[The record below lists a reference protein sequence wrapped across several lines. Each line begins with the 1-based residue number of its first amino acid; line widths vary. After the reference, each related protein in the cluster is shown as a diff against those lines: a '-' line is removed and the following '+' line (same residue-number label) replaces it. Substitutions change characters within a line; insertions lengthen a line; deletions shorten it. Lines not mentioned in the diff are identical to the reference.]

1 MTLRGERVATPGSEL
16 IAQRTPATG
25 TSGSSGTTETSGT
38 SGPPDPSGTRGAPGP
53 SGATTTTS
61 GGPDFSGMSAMSGG
75 MSLESECPDGRYG
88 RGSRFEVASEEDLL
102 TVRHAVRAATVEAG
116 FGLVDQTRIVT
127 AASELARNAYVHGGG
142 GALEI
147 QVLTR
152 SGRKGLRLTV
162 QDDGPGIADVE
173 TALIDGYTT
182 GTGLG
187 HGLGGARRLMHEFQ
201 VRSGPGEGTTVVVT
215 RWNDR

>member
-1 MTLRGERVATPGSEL
+1 MTLHGERVAAPGADL
-16 IAQRTPATG
+16 IAQRSPAA
-25 TSGSSGTTETSGT
+25 GSSVTSSRSGT
-38 SGPPDPSGTRGAPGP
+38 SGGASADPEAPTG
-53 SGATTTTS
+53 SH
-61 GGPDFSGMSAMSGG
+61 GG
-75 MSLESECPDGRYG
+75 
-88 RGSRFEVASEEDLL
+88 GSRYNVASEEDLL

-147 QVLTR
+147 QIVTR

-162 QDDGPGIADVE
+162 RDDGPGIPDVE
-173 TALIDGYTT
+173 QALADGFTT

-201 VRSGPGEGTTVVVT
+201 VHSAPGEGTTVVVT